1 MRMLFWFCGCL
12 LACSVSGKELYIN
25 FDDYPEGS
33 SPTNFHSALAGE
45 GSPGRW
51 QIVKTAVPSFLP
63 PLTDKAIVDQHGVL
77 AQTAED
83 MTDERFPMFIYDGE
97 KFNDFKLSTRF
108 KVVSGIAEQMAG
120 MVFRFQDS
128 SNFYVVRVSS
138 LGRNVRFYK
147 VVNGVRSDPIGPA
160 MDVPAGTWHTL
171 GIQCDG
177 TQINIRLD
185 DHLIMPTLNDNT
197 FTDGKLGFWTK
208 SDAVSYFADCMVDYV
223 PRIAAAQ
230 QMVDTIIA
238 KEPRILSLRIYT
250 LQTNNTTK
258 VIASEVPSEVGM
270 AGTDAEIGAITNG
283 GIFYGTE
290 RGAVLVTLPLRDRN
304 GDYIAAIRV
313 KLKSYITES
322 QDGAVLRA
330 GMVRKHLE
338 DLCTSAEDLGK

>member
-1 MRMLFWFCGCL
+1 MRMLSWFCGCL
-12 LACSVSGKELYIN
+12 LAWSVSGKELYIN

-51 QIVKTAVPSFLP
+51 RIVNTEVPSFLP
-63 PLTDKAIVDQHGVL
+63 PLTDKATVDRHGVL

-83 MTDERFPMFIYDGE
+83 MTDERFPMFIYDGQT
-97 KFNDFKLSTRF
+97 FSDFKLSTRF

-147 VVNGVRSDPIGPA
+147 VVNGVRSDPIGPT
-160 MDVPAGTWHTL
+160 MDVAAGTWHTL

-177 TQINIRLD
+177 NQINIRLD
-185 DHLIMPTLNDNT
+185 DRPVMPTLIDNT
-197 FTDGKLGFWTK
+197 FSEGKLGFWTK
-208 SDAVSYFADCMVDYV
+208 SDAVSYFADCLVDYI

-230 QMVDTIIA
+230 QMVDNVVE
-238 KEPRILSLRIYT
+238 KESRLLDLRIYT
-250 LQTNNTTK
+250 LQTNNTTRAIACK
-258 VIASEVPSEVGM
+258 VPGDIGL
-270 AGTDAEIGAITNG
+270 AGTDAELVAITNG
-283 GIFYGTE
+283 VISYGTE

-304 GDYIAAIRV
+304 GDYIAAVRV

-330 GMVRKHLE
+330 GMVRKRLE
-338 DLCTSAEDLGK
+338 ELCTSAEDLGK